1 MKPRRLYLKQD
12 HTLLPTVIQQIY
24 QLQQLSAG
32 INEIHGLG
40 ERAISVMET
49 LQKQK
54 KLPQLPTHGKSVIRH
69 LLLIDRAVDFSSL
82 FVTPLSYEGL
92 IDQVL
97 LLISYDC
104 SSFIFMQVELKF
116 QQQ

>member
-1 MKPRRLYLKQD
+1 MKQD

-32 INEIHGLG
+32 INEVHGLG
-40 ERAISVMET
+40 ERAIFVMET

-54 KLPQLPTHGKSVIRH
+54 KLPQIPRHGKSVIRH
-69 LLLIDRAVDFSSL
+69 LILIDRAVDFSSL

-97 LLISYDC
+97 FLIS
-104 SSFIFMQVELKF
+104 I
-116 QQQ
+116 